1 MKKLIGISF
10 LGLIFCINAYAGT
23 WICKSERFGKF
34 KWDYD
39 DKFIYEVFPNDDT
52 RKYKITKDFRDA
64 NISLFGVSKGSVY
77 DYDVYMDF
85 NDRNVK
91 VRQLDRQFGVSGSYY
106 NTECEIFR

>member
-23 WICKSERFGKF
+23 WICKS
-34 KWDYD
+34 D